1 MPLAENIFQLS
12 TNNLPLEADAD
23 NHGNILFF
31 CQEHGWLVANYSEEY
46 LPEGEDFIGKSQ
58 DQLEDM
64 VNRYGLLFNQEWTVI
79 TDDND
84 RDVDDYAPSGS
95 RLFF

>member
-31 CQEHGWLVANYSEEY
+31 CQEHGWLVASYREAEEC
-46 LPEGEDFIGKSQ
+46 LTENHCTHWTFTPDPPED
-58 DQLEDM
+58 
-64 VNRYGLLFNQEWTVI
+64 
-79 TDDND
+79 
-84 RDVDDYAPSGS
+84 
-95 RLFF
+95 